1 MSYKIASPLASYTVD
16 ELVSSKA
23 GPQGTAAYDEMVYD
37 PVAQDRLS
45 AEFSLS
51 LEVSAEITTVILVDL
66 SGSTGQ
72 GIGQEWPSG
81 ESYSMADLFY
91 EEVKALVRALPN
103 RDVVILGY
111 GSHNGDGWLGEEH
124 GRYTRRL
131 SLDRDESWSSM
142 GGTIPISSELIQA
155 IHTKLGGYGTFAHTP
170 IQIINI
176 SDGLP
181 MDYLPL
187 NLFLSAETFNAEG
200 KKLGIIMKIDR
211 DDKTAEVLGV
221 FSSYDEGKK
230 AMTYLFK
237 EALKERAE
245 EYEEDLM
252 SFTQGKKEYDWYES
266 RSKKK
271 KHLDFYHPTGY
282 DDVIVLKEHGIVT
295 LADFEETFGAET
307 FNADE
312 VAYAVMWEGKED
324 DNDGLIYGIEYMDG
338 EEVSDVEW
346 FATAQERD
354 AELKSYIEEF
364 GEDFG
369 AEECKGTTQSGHEV
383 EWDDGS
389 IYIEFAEPI
398 RNWKTDSVNEGRGY
412 TSVTGDWYGGDN
424 ESPDKFSLTV
434 TNPDADYA
442 DFTID
447 INDVEYYGVSQNK
460 HNRWQIDGDYRG
472 NAPDIFVDMSD
483 DLVAAIEEGLNWM
496 VGDFEEY
503 NAEEFGAEG
512 ERKGYEV
519 VWMHEPDEENWDGQF
534 GGAMESPRPVFSHY
548 KEAVQYCD
556 KEKLKSRAI
565 ILEYGK
571 GAIQDG
577 EWDVV
582 NDKKWG
588 SWNAEEFG
596 AETPYQ
602 NIGELQNDFDGLM
615 DSYNELFGFIK
626 EFSEMGNDY
635 VTEKGKEYIE
645 NHMRIFHAE
654 EFGAQTE
661 AKRALKLLRR
671 KSSKQRTQNRKQARK
686 VKEDKYGSEERA
698 ETDSSKGF
706 IADAKYGA
714 GATFG
719 VIGALFT
726 GGFLMSLLGR
736 RS

>member
-187 NLFLSAETFNAEG
+187 NLSLSAETFNAPRKSDLE
-200 KKLGIIMKIDR
+200 MCRDWNRQYNAFQDAVYKIDEERGTSVGYKAWEIVREDFGDSFMAEESKRTRRPSR
-211 DDKTAEVLGV
+211 DKGMEDVWWAYKIDEDHWQDFLRYKRRNKDTGWSEKEMFVEWRHERNWENDEEINYYLRYFDNPESAKKWLGGRSKIIYDHDEIYCEGNEDNCDEHIRV
-221 FSSYDEGKK
+221 YGMLDNEHIDYALNGAGMPEWDNYPLLFSSKVDSSPK
-230 AMTYLFK
+230 
-237 EALKERAE
+237 
-245 EYEEDLM
+245 
-252 SFTQGKKEYDWYES
+252 
-266 RSKKK
+266 
-271 KHLDFYHPTGY
+271 YH
-282 DDVIVLKEHGIVT
+282 
-295 LADFEETFGAET
+295 AET
-307 FNADE
+307 FN
-312 VAYAVMWEGKED
+312 
-324 DNDGLIYGIEYMDG
+324 
-338 EEVSDVEW
+338 
-346 FATAQERD
+346 
-354 AELKSYIEEF
+354 
-364 GEDFG
+364 

-383 EWDDGS
+383 EWADGS

-460 HNRWQIDGDYRG
+460 QNRWQIDGDYRG

-503 NAEEFGAEG
+503 N
-512 ERKGYEV
+512 
-519 VWMHEPDEENWDGQF
+519 
-534 GGAMESPRPVFSHY
+534 
-548 KEAVQYCD
+548 
-556 KEKLKSRAI
+556 
-565 ILEYGK
+565 
-571 GAIQDG
+571 
-577 EWDVV
+577 
-582 NDKKWG
+582 
-588 SWNAEEFG
+588 
-596 AETPYQ
+596 
-602 NIGELQNDFDGLM
+602 
-615 DSYNELFGFIK
+615 
-626 EFSEMGNDY
+626 
-635 VTEKGKEYIE
+635 
-645 NHMRIFHAE
+645 AE

>member
-187 NLFLSAETFNAEG
+187 NLFLS
-200 KKLGIIMKIDR
+200 
-211 DDKTAEVLGV
+211 
-221 FSSYDEGKK
+221 
-230 AMTYLFK
+230 
-237 EALKERAE
+237 
-245 EYEEDLM
+245 
-252 SFTQGKKEYDWYES
+252 
-266 RSKKK
+266 
-271 KHLDFYHPTGY
+271 
-282 DDVIVLKEHGIVT
+282 
-295 LADFEETFGAET
+295 AET

-548 KEAVQYCD
+548 KEAVQYCE